1 MADARVCR
9 ATRPTVDETPL
20 KVAPLGGVSLIAVI
34 LRQVGRALAGGPVLP
49 RRDVPSGVA
58 A

>member
-9 ATRPTVDETPL
+9 ATRPTVVQTPL
-20 KVAPLGGVSLIAVI
+20 KLAPWAGSRTSPVI
-34 LRQVGRALAGGPVLP
+34 FGQAGRALAGRAALP